1 MTRIGVFGG
10 QFDPPHNGHL
20 AVVRAATKQL
30 GLDRVLVVPSARPPH
45 RPAPATPA
53 ETRYRLAQA
62 AFAGE
67 PGVEVSR
74 IEIDRDGPGY
84 TAKTLEAL
92 SGPDRELYLILG
104 ADQLAA
110 LESWN
115 RPSGYGAGPA
125 AVAARPGAP
134 PADAAARLVMEPVDV
149 SSSALRRLIGEGADV
164 STMVPAAVADAIAR
178 QGLYGQGA
186 SRLIA
191 SIWGSTPDRHH
202 PARASH
208 RVPGSREARHRH
220 RDPGHARRGQ
230 LHRPFRDLLRAE
242 SPAGAGDRR
251 PDRGGAEARPADA
264 PAGGGASPGRL
275 DLLDYLDVVVHVF
288 TPEARSFYRLE
299 ALWGQVPSETY
310 AAG

>member
-20 AVVRAATKQL
+20 AVVRAAREQL
-30 GLDRVLVVPSARPPH
+30 RLDRVLVVPSARPPH

-62 AFAGE
+62 AFADE
-67 PGVEVSR
+67 PGVAVSR

-84 TAKTLEAL
+84 TAETLEAL

-110 LESWN
+110 LDSWH
-115 RPSGYGAGPA
+115 RPERVRELARL

-164 STMVPAAVADAIAR
+164 SAMVPASVADAIAR
-178 QGLYGQGA
+178 EELYA
-186 SRLIA
+186 
-191 SIWGSTPDRHH
+191 H
-202 PARASH
+202 
-208 RVPGSREARHRH
+208 
-220 RDPGHARRGQ
+220 
-230 LHRPFRDLLRAE
+230 
-242 SPAGAGDRR
+242 SPC
-251 PDRGGAEARPADA
+251 
-264 PAGGGASPGRL
+264 
-275 DLLDYLDVVVHVF
+275 
-288 TPEARSFYRLE
+288 
-299 ALWGQVPSETY
+299 
-310 AAG
+310 

>member
-1 MTRIGVFGG
+1 MARRSFAALPAEAPGGRAAEPDLADYLVYRPAPPARRRFRILRDAGTLRVAGRELERHVDDLDPDDRDDVAALAAELERLGVEPALRAAGARPGDDILVGAHRFTFQPKERGMTRIGVFGG

-45 RPAPATPA
+45 RPARRRPPRPATGWR
-53 ETRYRLAQA
+53 EA

-115 RPSGYGAGPA
+115 RPERVRELARL

-134 PADAAARLVMEPVDV
+134 RQTGRAARDGAGRRVLFP
-149 SSSALRRLIGEGADV
+149 ALRRRIGVGRRREHV
-164 STMVPAAVADAIAR
+164 VPAARRGRYRR
-178 QGLYGQGA
+178 QGLYG
-186 SRLIA
+186 
-191 SIWGSTPDRHH
+191 
-202 PARASH
+202 
-208 RVPGSREARHRH
+208 
-220 RDPGHARRGQ
+220 
-230 LHRPFRDLLRAE
+230 
-242 SPAGAGDRR
+242 
-251 PDRGGAEARPADA
+251 RGGVL
-264 PAGGGASPGRL
+264 G
-275 DLLDYLDVVVHVF
+275 
-288 TPEARSFYRLE
+288 
-299 ALWGQVPSETY
+299 
-310 AAG
+310 